1 MPSVHSTSVWS
12 SSFAFQIAFK
22 TRNFYFSNVV
32 VLILKTFNLLLEKII
47 YRETIRAGMFA
58 PWSYQYQLHYQE
70 QEVTDNGSLY
80 HM

>member
-32 VLILKTFNLLLEKII
+32 VLILKTFNLFLEKNRSFIVKKYELACSLLGVININYII
-47 YRETIRAGMFA
+47 K
-58 PWSYQYQLHYQE
+58 SKK
-70 QEVTDNGSLY
+70 
-80 HM
+80 